1 MKKLVIYIPE
11 NDLAYMDGDEVRQSG
26 VSSTEVFG
34 ALHAAIIQAE
44 TVLRIKIEDAII
56 KELSKKEGNDG

>member
-44 TVLRIKIEDAII
+44 TVLKIKIENAII
-56 KELSKKEGNDG
+56 REHNEENDNG